1 MRRSASY
8 RLSRRSVL
16 HGIAGGLAG
25 LAIGPRGFAA
35 DGIELAQAAPGLT
48 LLGGAG
54 GNVLVLATSEGK
66 VVVDSGAK
74 ARREALAAAIGELP
88 GGRVTAL
95 FNTHWHLDQVGGNET
110 FGAAGA
116 TIFAHE
122 KTRIRLTTGYYLP
135 DEERYEQPLPE
146 AARPTETLYTTG
158 ATRIGD
164 RRIEYGYLIEAHTDG
179 DIYVAFPDLNV
190 IAVGDV
196 VSPEI
201 DPVFD
206 WFGGGWL
213 GGRVDALA
221 KLLEMSDAG
230 TRFVPSYG
238 PVVGRAEV
246 QAEHALMLEL
256 FELMVE
262 HVRLGESAEDML
274 AAGVLAGLGRTFADP
289 AKLLYDLHKGF
300 WAHHNKLMHDIV

>member
-1 MRRSASY
+1 M
-8 RLSRRSVL
+8 LQ
-16 HGIAGGLAG
+16 GIAGGLAG
-25 LAIGPRGFAA
+25 LAVGRRGFAA
-35 DGIELAQAAPGLT
+35 DGLELAYVAPGVT

-54 GNVLVLATSEGK
+54 GNVLVLATRGGK
-66 VVVDSGAK
+66 VVVDSGAEDH
-74 ARREALAAAIGELP
+74 AEAVAAAIDELP
-88 GGRVTAL
+88 GDSVTAL
-95 FNTHWHLDQVGGNET
+95 FNTHWHLDQIGGNAT
-110 FGAAGA
+110 LAAAGA

-135 DEERYEQPLPE
+135 DEERYRKPVPE
-146 AARPTETLYTTG
+146 AARPTETFYTAG
-158 ATRIGD
+158 ATRIGE
-164 RRIEYGYLIEAHTDG
+164 RQVEYGYLIEAHTDG

-196 VSPEI
+196 VSPQI

-221 KLLEMSDAG
+221 KLLEMSDGG

-246 QAEHALMLEL
+246 QAEHDLMLEL

-262 HVRLGESAEDML
+262 HVRLGDSAEDML
-274 AAGVLAGLGRTFADP
+274 AAGVLAGLGRVFADP
-289 AKLLYDLHKGF
+289 AKLLYDVHKGF